1 MNIMKMQRVAVTV
14 TVINLILMAVLLTKM
29 NPATAQKEQNKVQ
42 VLRGSG
48 LEITDNNGKLR
59 ASITFHEP
67 VVQNGITYPGGIL
80 LRLIDSKGQPVVKI
94 DASEEGGGLSFSNE
108 ADGYIQLLAKETGGF
123 LKIKNPDGK
132 EQVIKP

>member
-1 MNIMKMQRVAVTV
+1 MKMQRIAIAVTA
-14 TVINLILMAVLLTKM
+14 INLVLMVVLLTKM
-29 NPATAQKEQNKVQ
+29 NPATAQNEQNKLQ

-48 LEITDNNGKLR
+48 LEITDKQGKLR

-67 VVQNGITYPGGIL
+67 VVQDGVTYPGGIL
-80 LRLIDSKGQPVVKI
+80 LRLINSKGQPSVKI

-108 ADGYIQLLAKETGGF
+108 ADGYIQLIAKESGGF
-123 LKIKNPDGK
+123 LKIKNADGK

>member
-1 MNIMKMQRVAVTV
+1 MKLQRIAIII
-14 TVINLILMAVLLTKM
+14 TVINLALMVVLLAKI
-29 NPATAQKEQNKVQ
+29 NPAGAQKEGNKLQ

-48 LEITDNNGKLR
+48 LEIIDSSGKLR
-59 ASITFHEP
+59 ASITFHQPEEKDG
-67 VVQNGITYPGGIL
+67 VSYPGGIL

-94 DASEEGGGLSFSNE
+94 DGSEDGGGLSFSNE
-108 ADGYIQLLAKETGGF
+108 SEGYIQIIARESGGF

>member
-1 MNIMKMQRVAVTV
+1 MKMQIIAIAV
-14 TVINLILMAVLLTKM
+14 TVINLALMVVLLTKM
-29 NPATAQKEQNKVQ
+29 NPASAQQEQNKLQ

-48 LEITDNNGKLR
+48 LEIVDSMGKIR
-59 ASITFHEP
+59 ASITFHAP
-67 VVQNGITYPGGIL
+67 VEQDGKTYPGGIL
-80 LRLIDSKGQPVVKI
+80 LRLIDSKGQPSVKI

-108 ADGYIQLLAKETGGF
+108 LQGYIQLLARESGGF

>member
-1 MNIMKMQRVAVTV
+1 MKLQRIAIAVTA
-14 TVINLILMAVLLTKM
+14 INLVLMVVLLTKM
-29 NPATAQKEQNKVQ
+29 NPATAQKEQNKLQ

-48 LEITDNNGKLR
+48 LEITDKQGKLR

-67 VVQNGITYPGGIL
+67 VVQDGVTYPGGIL
-80 LRLIDSKGQPVVKI
+80 LRLINSKGQPSVKI
-94 DASEEGGGLSFSNE
+94 DASEDGGGLSFSNE
-108 ADGYIQLLAKETGGF
+108 ADGYIQLIAKESGGF

>member
-1 MNIMKMQRVAVTV
+1 MKTQRIAIAV
-14 TVINLILMAVLLTKM
+14 TVINLALMIVLLAKI
-29 NPATAQKEQNKVQ
+29 NPATAQQEQNKLQ

-48 LEITDNNGKLR
+48 LEIIDKQGKLR

-67 VVQNGITYPGGIL
+67 VEQNGTKYPGGIL

-94 DASEEGGGLSFSNE
+94 DASENGGGLSFSNE
-108 ADGYIQLLAKETGGF
+108 LNGYIQLLAYEDGGF

-132 EQVIKP
+132 EQVVKP

>member
-1 MNIMKMQRVAVTV
+1 MKMQRIAIAITA
-14 TVINLILMAVLLTKM
+14 INLVLMVVLLTKM
-29 NPATAQKEQNKVQ
+29 NPATAQKEQGKLR

-48 LEITDNNGKLR
+48 LEIIDKQGKLR

-67 VVQNGITYPGGIL
+67 IVQDGVTYPGGIL
-80 LRLIDSKGQPVVKI
+80 LRLINSKGQPSVKI

-108 ADGYIQLLAKETGGF
+108 ADGYIQLIAKESGGF
-123 LKIKNPDGK
+123 LKIKNADGK